1 MSIALTE
8 AAKQAIVPAVVVNGQ
23 LAFLR
28 DVPSA
33 EDVERKILQALER

>member
-8 AAKQAIVPAVVVNGQ
+8 AAKQAIVPAVVVNGE
-23 LAFLR
+23 LAFSR

-33 EDVERKILQALER
+33 EHVERKILQALER

>member
-8 AAKQAIVPAVVVNGQ
+8 AAKQAVVPAVVVNGE
-23 LAFLR
+23 LVFSR

-33 EDVERKILQALER
+33 EHVERKILQALGR

>member
-8 AAKQAIVPAVVVNGQ
+8 AAKKSIVPAVVVNGG